1 MKSNGVRTWQ
11 EICSE
16 KREKRNNAIPLAWR
30 IPNMETSTAKTN
42 LLEVPSLSG
51 ILTENEIHITTD
63 YDAVGIVE
71 AIRERLFTAEA
82 VTTAF
87 CKRAAIAQQLTNCL
101 SEIFFEEAIEN
112 AQALDKM
119 RLEHP
124 DRPLGPFHGLPISLK
139 DSFKLQGKD
148 STIGMTYF
156 VDKPAERDSPLITII
171 KSLGAIVYC
180 KTNVPQ
186 TMMTADSD
194 NNVFGRTLNPN
205 NKTLTAGGSTGG
217 EGSLIRLSGSV
228 LGVGTDIAGSI
239 RIPSAANGIYG
250 FKPSSQIIP
259 YAGQQSPVAPGTVGI
274 TPSAGPMATSMRSCQ
289 YFIKTIVAADPTIFD
304 SSVLNIPWLGNTLS
318 RSRPLRIGL
327 ITDDDLHT
335 PSPPMRRALQEAVE
349 KLTTAGQTIV
359 PIRLPNVAENMG
371 LTLDLFTL
379 DGSKFTMNLVESTG
393 EPWVPSV
400 VRQGLTAAPAKSLED
415 YFRLNHQ
422 RNMAIAEFHELW
434 LTNQLDVILTLP
446 APHTAV
452 PFDQWDVVTYT
463 ALYNLYDCPACVI
476 PVGHVSPRDVKD
488 ELFRYGEEDKRTYEL
503 YTGPEDYAGAP
514 TSIQLVGRKQRD
526 EELANIAVLVDGILN
541 PSGAA

>member
-1 MKSNGVRTWQ
+1 MTTNGSRTWK

-16 KREKRNNAIPLAWR
+16 KREKRDSAIPPSWI
-30 IPNMETSTAKTN
+30 IPDLEKFAARTN
-42 LLEVPSLSG
+42 LLEVSSKCG
-51 ILTENEIHITTD
+51 ILTEAEIGITTD

-71 AIRERLFTAEA
+71 AIRQRMLTAEA

-101 SEIFFEEAIEN
+101 TEIFFDEAIEN
-112 AQALDKM
+112 AKALDRL

-139 DSFKLQGKD
+139 DSFMLEGKD

-156 VDKPAERDSPLITII
+156 VGKSAVRDSPLVTIL
-171 KSLGAIVYC
+171 KSLGAVLYC

-205 NKTLTAGGSTGG
+205 NVNLTAGGSTGG
-217 EGSLIRLSGSV
+217 EGSLIRLRGSI

-274 TPSAGPMATSMRSCQ
+274 TPSAGPMATSIRSCQ
-289 YFIKTIVAADPTIFD
+289 YFIKNILEADPSVFD
-304 SSVLNIPWLGNTLS
+304 SSVLNIPWLGNSLQH
-318 RSRPLRIGL
+318 SRPLRIGL
-327 ITDDDLHT
+327 IADDSLHT
-335 PSPPMRRALQEAVE
+335 PSPPVRRALQETVE
-349 KLTTAGQTIV
+349 KLTAAGQTIV
-359 PIRLPNVAENMG
+359 PLRLPNVTENMK
-371 LTLDLFTL
+371 LIMDLFSL
-379 DGSKFTMNLVESTG
+379 DGSKFTMNLIESTG
-393 EPWVPSV
+393 EPFVPSV
-400 VRQGLTAAPAKSLED
+400 IKQGLIQQPAKSLED
-415 YFRLNHQ
+415 YFRLNYQ
-422 RNMAIAEFHELW
+422 RNAAIAKFHELW
-434 LTNQLDVILTLP
+434 LANQLDVILTLP

-452 PFDQWDVVTYT
+452 SFDQWDVVTYT

-476 PVGHVSPRDVKD
+476 PVGCVSPQDVKD
-488 ELFRYGEEDKRTYEL
+488 ESFRYGEEDQRTYDL

-514 TSIQLVGRKQRD
+514 ISIQLVGRKQRD
-526 EELANIAVLVDGILN
+526 EELANIAVFVDGILN
-541 PSGAA
+541 PSAA